1 MTDPVQKVH
10 MLKGVVKQSLLKLTS
25 RLLSIR
31 MTLFDSRHMALDFV
45 EQYRQLATPTERVGM
60 LQEHYEVLA
69 RRRIVAEEVS
79 ATIFGHQAMGEA
91 KRDGDGY
98 AISVMGDSEMHGYL
112 TYHEAMHIW
121 LEETGRTIDIQN
133 ENPNFRELLF
143 CVRNLVNDFLIETEV
158 ARNCGNFYGE
168 MVLRDKDRQILSNI
182 AGAGNASGTRLI
194 CEGLLTV
201 ALSMVYNEVENL
213 GTVDLFTKGIS
224 HPNLQYIVDLLSGY
238 DGVSITPEEYRK
250 LVAKIAE
257 LLTMTSFADI
267 DGKLVVQEP
276 EKLQSFIDYNNDMFK
291 DFRRALRGR

>member
-1 MTDPVQKVH
+1 
-10 MLKGVVKQSLLKLTS
+10 MLYCHSL
-25 RLLSIR
+25 
-31 MTLFDSRHMALDFV
+31 DQVMANEFV
-45 EQYRQLATPTERVGM
+45 EKYTKLDTPARRLEM
-60 LQEHYEVLA
+60 LQEHYEVLEH
-69 RRRIVAEEVS
+69 RRITAEEVS

-98 AISVMGDSEMHGYL
+98 AISVMGDSEMQGYL

-143 CVRNLVNDFLIETEV
+143 SVRNLVNDFLIETEV
-158 ARNCGNFYGE
+158 ARNCGDFYGE
-168 MVLRDKDRQILSNI
+168 RVLRDKDRQILSNI

-201 ALSMVYNEVENL
+201 ALNMVYNEVKNL

-224 HPNLQYIVDLLSGY
+224 HPNLQYIIDLLSGY

-257 LLTMTSFADI
+257 LLTMTSFAEV

-276 EKLQSFIDYNNDMFK
+276 EALQGFIDYNKSMFK
-291 DFRRALRGR
+291 DFRRSLRGR